1 MLYSQPYLLGLGCR
15 EVRFDEDADRMRRKL
30 EEMSTISGVYVDL
43 EEYPSS
49 ESGGWGGAAVEDG
62 TSGGYVWKVK

>member
-1 MLYSQPYLLGLGCR
+1 M
-15 EVRFDEDADRMRRKL
+15 RFDEDADRMRRKL
-30 EEMSTISGVYVDL
+30 EEMTTISGVYVDL

-62 TSGGYVWKVK
+62 TSGGYVWKVG